1 MISDD
6 TSGDK
11 VIGGDDTFSVMND
24 NNWGDDEDLA
34 NIAET
39 SENYLAKH
47 EERHHQLKLLV
58 VIINVI
64 INSLWYM
71 SIPVKIFIFWSWTC
85 LRVFLFFQLS

>member
-1 MISDD
+1 MI
-6 TSGDK
+6 TPLLFVFFKPHGE
-11 VIGGDDTFSVMND
+11 G
-24 NNWGDDEDLA
+24 
-34 NIAET
+34 
-39 SENYLAKH
+39 
-47 EERHHQLKLLV
+47 ERHHQLKLLV

>member
-1 MISDD
+1 MLFFHDH
-6 TSGDK
+6 TTALCFLQPLGE
-11 VIGGDDTFSVMND
+11 G
-24 NNWGDDEDLA
+24 
-34 NIAET
+34 
-39 SENYLAKH
+39 
-47 EERHHQLKLLV
+47 ERHHQLKLLV